1 MALIKNVKTLF
12 FLKDLFFFLLDER
25 MSAFVIYNLFLTTSV
40 MVKVRQTKEVA
51 GGRP

>member
-1 MALIKNVKTLF
+1 MNA
-12 FLKDLFFFLLDER
+12 
-25 MSAFVIYNLFLTTSV
+25 SGIYNLFLTTSV